1 MLLNGRRE
9 NHFLMV
15 VLNSMQQ
22 FNVKNKEGD
31 SMITYRDSRLEISRV
46 GLENILFTI
55 DVMYN

>member
-9 NHFLMV
+9 NHLMV

-22 FNVKNKEGD
+22 FNAKNKEGD